1 MALVIVESPTKAKK
15 IQAILGR
22 GFTVKAS
29 LGHIR
34 DLPSNEFA
42 VDLEK
47 LKKGS
52 FPFVFSLLP
61 GKGKIV
67 KELKKLARG
76 QLVLCASD
84 PDREG
89 EAIAWHIAELLKP
102 HAKEIKR
109 IEFHEITKR
118 AIQRAV
124 KEPREI
130 DRNRVNAQFA
140 RRAID
145 RILGYLISPE
155 LQKELGRSSLSAGRV
170 QSTVLAEIVKREKEI
185 KKFVPKPFWIVEA
198 QLEKDGKRFI
208 ARTDKFWEK
217 EKAQENLSYKTLKV
231 VKAEKRRR
239 LEKPKSPFTSSVLQ
253 QEANR
258 LFRWS
263 PEFTMKIAQELFE
276 NGYITYHRS
285 DSPRLSED
293 AVLMLRNLINQLYGK
308 EYLPEKPYIY
318 KAKGDAQDAHEA
330 IRPTNLTPQGAPEV
344 LRGRLTP
351 QQLKLYT
358 LIWKRAVA
366 CQMSPAVWNT
376 QTVVLQNDLG
386 TKFTAKGKAL
396 VFEGWRRV
404 YNAEVDEEGE
414 GILPDLQ
421 AGEFLRAEV
430 KLKED
435 KTKPPSR
442 YSEGSIVKWM
452 EKTGVGRPSTYA
464 STVKTLKK
472 RGYVVVKSG
481 KMVPTDTAFKVIEF
495 LEKKHPW
502 MLSPELTAEMEKHL
516 DLVEQ
521 GKLDWRRPVLETAEK
536 VRELLP
542 LLNEKPN
549 DTPTEKQLSFART
562 LSERL
567 KEEIPGEVLISKK
580 KLSEWI
586 TKAREKIAQQ
596 KTKAPL
602 SEKQKAVIEK
612 NGDEK
617 VKKALQEGNYGYCRR
632 WLDGF
637 FKSLEKKKRGRRKG

>member
-1 MALVIVESPTKAKK
+1 MALVVVESPTKAKK
-15 IQAILGR
+15 IQSFLGKNYI
-22 GFTVKAS
+22 VKAS

-34 DLPSNEFA
+34 DLPADQFA
-42 VDLEK
+42 IDIEK
-47 LKKGS
+47 LEQGK
-52 FPFVFSLLP
+52 FPFTFKVLT
-61 GKGKIV
+61 GKGKVV
-67 KELKKLARG
+67 KELQKLAKG
-76 QLVLCASD
+76 KTVLCASD

-89 EAIAWHIAELLKP
+89 EAIAWHVAELLKK

-109 IEFHEITKR
+109 IEFNEITKR
-118 AIQRAV
+118 AITEAV
-124 KEPREI
+124 KRPREI
-130 DRNRVNAQFA
+130 DKNRVKAQFA

-155 LQKELGRSSLSAGRV
+155 LQKALGKRSLSAGRV
-170 QSTVLAEIVKREKEI
+170 QSTVLAEIVRREREI
-185 KKFVPKPFWIVEA
+185 EEFVPKPFWIVEA
-198 QLEKDGKRFI
+198 WLEKDGKRFT
-208 ARTDKFWEK
+208 ARTDKFWER

-231 VKAEKRRR
+231 VKAEKKRK
-239 LEKPKSPFTSSVLQ
+239 LERPRAPFTSSVLQ

-258 LFRWS
+258 LFKWS
-263 PEFTMKIAQELFE
+263 PEFTMQVAQQLFE

-293 AVLMLRNLINQLYGK
+293 AVSKLRSLIDELYSRD
-308 EYLPEKPYIY
+308 YLPEKPYVY

-330 IRPTNLTPQGAPEV
+330 IRPTNLTPQGAPEA
-344 LRGRLTP
+344 LKDKLTP

-358 LIWKRAVA
+358 LVWKRALA

-376 QTVVLQNDLG
+376 QTVVLQNGLG
-386 TKFTAKGKAL
+386 TKFTAKGKVL
-396 VFEGWRRV
+396 VFEGWRKV
-404 YNAEVDEEGE
+404 YNAEVDEDGE

-421 AGEFLRAEV
+421 VGELLPA
-430 KLKED
+430 KLSLKED

-472 RGYVVVKSG
+472 RGYVTVKSG
-481 KMVPTDTAFKVIEF
+481 KVVPTDTAFMVVEF

-502 MLSPELTAEMEKHL
+502 VLSPELTAQMEKQL

-521 GKLDWRRPVLETAEK
+521 GKLDWRKPVLETIEK

-542 LLNEKPN
+542 LLDEKPD
-549 DTPTEKQLSFART
+549 DTPTEKQLEFARG
-562 LSERL
+562 LAEQL
-567 KEEIPGEVLISKK
+567 KEKIPGEVLVSKK

-586 TKAREKIAQQ
+586 TKARRKVAQQ
-596 KTKAPL
+596 KAGAPL

-617 VKKALQEGNYGYCRR
+617 VKRALQEGDYAYCRK
-632 WLDGF
+632 WLDRFLKG
-637 FKSLEKKKRGRRKG
+637 KSSWRRKKR